1 MLACIAQGAAYYYET
16 ENRTTSY
23 EQTMIDAK
31 AWMQA
36 NRVPTVGYQF
46 DSWWYPQDSKR
57 PGGPVITWE
66 PIRGPSPDK
75 RMNGA
80 KVIPT
85 PLHVLGRI
93 SPIFSPFFLVFCA
106 FSPSRRD
113 GSNEP
118 HAGTQ
123 G

>member
-46 DSWWYPQDSKR
+46 DSESTVACLYREPDRAASTTSLSLGLTTKCCDQVGGTRRTASVPAALSS
-57 PGGPVITWE
+57 PG
-66 PIRGPSPDK
+66 
-75 RMNGA
+75 
-80 KVIPT
+80 
-85 PLHVLGRI
+85 
-93 SPIFSPFFLVFCA
+93 
-106 FSPSRRD
+106 SPSVAPAPT
-113 GSNEP
+113 SE
-118 HAGTQ
+118 
-123 G
+123 